1 MPQTCFNYPADVPP
15 SLPGLRRMPLICFS
29 YPADVLP
36 GAPDRDAARATP
48 RGPEKMGYPCFSYPA
63 MCFSY
68 PADAPPAPSG
78 LRKMPITTCFRY

>member
-1 MPQTCFNYPADVPP
+1 VPQACFNYPADVPP

-29 YPADVLP
+29 YPADV
-36 GAPDRDAARATP
+36 AP
-48 RGPEKMGYPCFSYPA
+48 GPEKMGYPCFSYPA

-78 LRKMPITTCFRY
+78 LRKMPTTTCFRY